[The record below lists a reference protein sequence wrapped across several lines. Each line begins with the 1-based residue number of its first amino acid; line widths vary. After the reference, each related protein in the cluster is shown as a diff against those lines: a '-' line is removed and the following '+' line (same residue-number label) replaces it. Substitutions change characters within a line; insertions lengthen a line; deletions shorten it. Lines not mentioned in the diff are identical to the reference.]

1 MPTPYLQIENLTK
14 SFGDKVLFEGLS
26 FGIAEGQRIA
36 LIARNGIGKSTL
48 LDIIAGHE
56 ACSRLSTAVCKHL
69 VEADAGTIT
78 FRNDLRVG
86 YLSQQ
91 TDYNP
96 TLTIEETMKK
106 YLSDDIDNDASE
118 HWETF
123 PPSGGIR
130 GGLEFLTRLG
140 ITNLQQ
146 PMGQLSGGQRKRVAL
161 ALVLA
166 SQPDLLILDEP
177 TNHLDLE
184 MVEWLEQYLRKPN
197 ITLLLVTHDRYFL
210 DRVCTDI
217 IEIDNQQLYTY
228 HGNYAYYLEKRAE
241 RLETQQAEIDKA
253 RNLYRTELEWM
264 RRMPQ
269 ARGHKAQY
277 RVDAFA
283 GLEAKAKQQI
293 TNDTIRLE
301 VKSTYIGSKIFEAK
315 NVCKAFAPNTS
326 EHGQVSPL
334 HGGTEGGLVI
344 LDNFSYVFSRYE
356 KVGIIGNNGTGKTTF
371 LKLLLGIEQPD
382 SGCFDIGQ
390 TVRFGYYRQEG
401 AFTTSRDANRTQ
413 SVGRL
418 PQRPSS
424 RDSIYGV
431 SSEQQCSRD
440 SIYDVSS
447 EHGQSSFVEGRKVI
461 DLVRDKAEFI
471 DLGDG
476 KRLSASQ
483 FLQHFLFSPSQQY
496 DYVEKLSGGEKQRLH
511 LCMVLMQNPNFLI
524 LDEPTNDLD
533 IPTLA
538 ILEEYL
544 RAFKGCL
551 IVVSHDRYFMDK
563 VVDHLFVFKGAG
575 EIQDFPGNYTQWR
588 NEEGAKTKAVEGAK
602 ATNEPKRTASSERRM
617 TQVRK
622 LTFKEKQEL
631 AQLEQDM
638 PQLEAEKAA
647 LETQLSGGLSNP
659 DEIAQASRRYE
670 EVTNLLDEKEMRWLE
685 LSDITNNP

>member
-1 MPTPYLQIENLTK
+1 MPVPYLQIENISK

-26 FGIAEGQRIA
+26 FGVAEGQRIA

-48 LDIIAGHE
+48 LDIITGKQDHD
-56 ACSRLSTAVCKHL
+56 S
-69 VEADAGTIT
+69 GTIT
-78 FRNDLRVG
+78 FRNDLKVG
-86 YLSQQ
+86 YLGQESKVMSLKSK
-91 TDYNP
+91 DAVEP
-96 TLTIEETMKK
+96 TIE
-106 YLSDDIDNDASE
+106 DAIQECKDVDS
-118 HWETF
+118 
-123 PPSGGIR
+123 
-130 GGLEFLTRLG
+130 LEAEKFLTRLG
-140 ITNLQQ
+140 ITNLNQ
-146 PMGQLSGGQRKRVAL
+146 PLGQLSGGQRKRVAL

-217 IEIDNQQLYTY
+217 IEIDNQQIYTY
-228 HGNYAYYLEKRAE
+228 RGNYAYYLEKRAE

-277 RVDAFA
+277 RVDAFT
-283 GLEAKAKQQI
+283 GLEQKAKQQI
-293 TNDTIRLE
+293 SNEQIKLE

-315 NVCKAFAPNTS
+315 GVSKAYQTKDEGQRTKDLIAPNGEQRTANG
-326 EHGQVSPL
+326 EL
-334 HGGTEGGLVI
+334 II
-344 LDNFSYVFSRYE
+344 LKDFSYVFSRYE
-356 KVGIIGNNGTGKTTF
+356 KLGIIGNNGTGKTTF

-382 SGCFDIGQ
+382 AGCFDIGQ

-401 AFTTSRDANRTQ
+401 LQEILDAQNK
-413 SVGRL
+413 
-418 PQRPSS
+418 
-424 RDSIYGV
+424 
-431 SSEQQCSRD
+431 
-440 SIYDVSS
+440 
-447 EHGQSSFVEGRKVI
+447 KVI
-461 DLVRDKAEFI
+461 DLVKDKAEFI

-544 RAFKGCL
+544 QSFKGCL
-551 IVVSHDRYFMDK
+551 IVISHDRYFMDK

-588 NEEGAKTKAVEGAK
+588 AAESSKVIKLEGSKAAD
-602 ATNEPKRTASSERRM
+602 EPKRTTSSERRM
-617 TQVRK
+617 VQVRK

-631 AQLEQDM
+631 AQLEKDM
-638 PQLEAEKAA
+638 PVLEAEKAE
-647 LETQLSGGLSNP
+647 LEQQLSGGLSNA
-659 DEIAQASRRYE
+659 DEIAKASCRYE
-670 EVTNLLDEKEMRWLE
+670 EVTNLLDEKELRWLE
-685 LSDITNNP
+685 LSEI